1 MDEIRARLSKR
12 IAEKHKPGEISAR
25 ALSLRLGKKDGYISD
40 FLRGDSDTLHYE
52 DRVKLAKWLD
62 MPMRDLGIGEIAT
75 VADTP
80 APPAGLREDAT
91 PFTPPD
97 SHYLAR
103 SQHIAYFTMRTRALD
118 QHPERIRPGTLLAFD
133 LNKVRPSEIP
143 SGTIVIVQLYDKR
156 DLATSHGTII
166 RQFIAPNKLV
176 TNSSEANEIISLD
189 DASLPF
195 EPVIKGALISAVRE
209 FQ

>member
-1 MDEIRARLSKR
+1 MEQEIREHIQSALEEQGLSSDEVSRR
-12 IAEKHKPGEISAR
+12 IGRSR
-25 ALSLRLGKKDGYISD
+25 GYVRD
-40 FLRGDSDTLHYE
+40 FLDGRTKRLPYE
-52 DRVKLAKWLD
+52 ERLKIAKVLNI
-62 MPMRDLGIGEIAT
+62 PLRDVGIGEVAT

-80 APPAGLREDAT
+80 APDAGLREDAT
-91 PFTPPD
+91 PFTPPQ

-103 SQHIAYFTMRTRALD
+103 SEHIAYFTMRTRALD

-133 LNKVRPSEIP
+133 LNKVRPSEIA